1 MGDREG
7 YEFGEFRLEPA
18 ERRLTRG
25 GVNAV
30 VLPPK
35 TYDVLVALVQRA
47 GELITKRELLD
58 AVWPDAFVEEGILA
72 VHVSGLRKALGEG
85 AIETVP
91 RAGYR
96 FRTPVLTG
104 NGGPAAAARAAEP
117 GAYEQF
123 GRGRFHLLAASMF
136 EIPKAVA
143 AFRAAA
149 ELDPQYAPAHAG
161 LALARC
167 AEACYR
173 LATPAEAYSE
183 ARAAALRALALDGMS
198 ADAQLALGTV
208 MFFAEWNWSGA
219 ERSLARALEIDP
231 HLSEAWL
238 AYGQLLDALG
248 RLEAGLASKRRALE
262 RDPFSALAHLQ
273 ISLSYWNQRRYDDAI
288 EWASRALEIDPR
300 HPHAREHLAA
310 AYLKKGDEERYVAE
324 NLKHAELHGAPA
336 EMLDQLRRVFA
347 AGGHRA
353 IVRMVLDRAAR
364 QPEAFPAMQLA
375 LFHGEAGEMDAA
387 FAALAR
393 AIDAHEPALVHLA
406 VAPQW
411 DCLRGD
417 RRFDTALA
425 RMGLPNLSN
434 SAGLGR

>member
-1 MGDREG
+1 MAEREG

-18 ERRLTRG
+18 ERRLMRG
-25 GVNAV
+25 GDAV
-30 VLPPK
+30 ALPPK
-35 TYDVLVALVQRA
+35 TYEVLLALVRRA
-47 GELITKRELLD
+47 GELVTKRELLD

-72 VHVSGLRKALGEG
+72 VHVSGLRKALGED
-85 AIETVP
+85 AIETVA

-96 FRTPVLTG
+96 FRTAVRRG
-104 NGGPAAAARAAEP
+104 NGGLTAARAAEP

-149 ELDPQYAPAHAG
+149 EIDPQYAPAHAG

-167 AEACYR
+167 AEASCR
-173 LATPAEAYSE
+173 MALPAEAYAE
-183 ARAAALRALALDGMS
+183 ARAAALRALALDGAS

-208 MFFAEWNWSGA
+208 MLFAEWNWSGA
-219 ERSLARALEIDP
+219 ERSLGRALELDP

-248 RLEAGLASKRRALE
+248 RLEAGLASKLRALE

-273 ISLSYWNQRRYDDAI
+273 ISLSCWNQRRYDEAI

-310 AYLKKGDEERYVAE
+310 AYLKKGDEARYVAE

-336 EMLDQLRRVFA
+336 EALNELRRVFA
-347 AGGHRA
+347 AGGHGA

-364 QPEAFPAMQLA
+364 QPQSFPAMQLA
-375 LFHGEAGEMDAA
+375 LFHGEAGEMDPA
-387 FAALAR
+387 FAALTR
-393 AIDAHEPALVHLA
+393 ALDGRDPGLVHLA

-417 RRFDTALA
+417 ARFEAALA
-425 RMGLPNLSN
+425 RMGLPHRST
-434 SAGLGR
+434 SAGSGR

>member
-1 MGDREG
+1 MTGREG
-7 YEFGEFRLEPA
+7 YEFGDFRLEPA
-18 ERRLTRG
+18 ERRLTCGRDT
-25 GVNAV
+25 VT
-30 VLPPK
+30 LPPK
-35 TYDVLVALVQRA
+35 TYDLLVALVRRA
-47 GELITKRELLD
+47 GELVTKRELLD

-72 VHVSGLRKALGEG
+72 VHISGLRKTLGED

-96 FRTPVLTG
+96 FR
-104 NGGPAAAARAAEP
+104 AAMRTRKDRPSARTAEP

-136 EIPKAVA
+136 EISKAVA

-167 AEACYR
+167 AEASYR
-173 LATPAEAYSE
+173 LAAPAEAYAE
-183 ARAAALRALALDGMS
+183 ARAAALRALALDGAS

-208 MFFAEWNWSGA
+208 MFYAEWNWKSA
-219 ERSLARALEIDP
+219 ERSLERALEINP

-238 AYGQLLDALG
+238 THGQLLEALG
-248 RLEAGLASKRRALE
+248 RLEAGLANKLHALE
-262 RDPFSALAHLQ
+262 RDPFSALANLQ

-288 EWASRALEIDPR
+288 EWASRALELDPR

-310 AYLKKGDEERYVAE
+310 AYLKKGDEPRYVAE

-336 EMLDQLRRVFA
+336 EALAELRRVFE
-347 AGGHRA
+347 AGGQKA
-353 IVRMVLDRAAR
+353 IVRMVLDRAAQ
-364 QPEAFPAMQLA
+364 QPGAFPSMQLA
-375 LFHGEAGEMDAA
+375 LFHGQAGEMDAA
-387 FAALAR
+387 FAELTR
-393 AIDAHEPALVHLA
+393 AIDGRDPALVHLA

-417 RRFDTALA
+417 PRFDSALA
-425 RMGLPNLSN
+425 RMGLPNLS
-434 SAGLGR
+434 SSTAFGR

>member
-1 MGDREG
+1 MAGREG

-25 GVNAV
+25 GDSVA
-30 VLPPK
+30 LPPK
-35 TYDVLVALVQRA
+35 TYDVLVALVRRA
-47 GELITKRELLD
+47 GELVTKRELLD

-72 VHVSGLRKALGEG
+72 VHVSGLRKALSED
-85 AIETVP
+85 AIETVA

-96 FRTPVLTG
+96 FRTPVRRG
-104 NGGPAAAARAAEP
+104 NGGPAAVRAAEP
-117 GAYEQF
+117 AAYEQF
-123 GRGRFHLLAASMF
+123 GRGRFHLLTASMF
-136 EIPKAVA
+136 EIPKAVE
-143 AFRAAA
+143 AFRAAV

-161 LALARC
+161 LALTRC
-167 AEACYR
+167 AEASYR
-173 LATPAEAYSE
+173 MAPPAEAYAE
-183 ARAAALRALALDGMS
+183 ARAAALRALALDGAS

-208 MFFAEWNWSGA
+208 MLFAEWNWSGA
-219 ERSLARALEIDP
+219 ERSLERALEIDP

-248 RLEAGLASKRRALE
+248 RLDAGLASKRRALE

-310 AYLKKGDEERYVAE
+310 AYLKKGDEARYVAE
-324 NLKHAELHGAPA
+324 NLKHAELHGAPP
-336 EMLDQLRRVFA
+336 ELLDGLRKVFA
-347 AGGHRA
+347 AGGHGA
-353 IVRMVLDRAAR
+353 IVRMVLDRAAQ
-364 QPEAFPAMQLA
+364 QPAAFPAMQLA

-393 AIDAHEPALVHLA
+393 TIEGRDPCLVHLA

-417 RRFDTALA
+417 ARFDAALA
-425 RMGLPNLSN
+425 RMGLPLLSI
-434 SAGLGR
+434 STGSCR

>member
-1 MGDREG
+1 MAGREG

-18 ERRLTRG
+18 ERRLIRG
-25 GVNAV
+25 GDPV

-47 GELITKRELLD
+47 GTLVTKRELLD

-72 VHVSGLRKALGEG
+72 VHVSGLRKALGEDG
-85 AIETVP
+85 IETVP

-96 FRTPVLTG
+96 FRAAVRTE
-104 NGGPAAAARAAEP
+104 NGGPAAARAAAP

-136 EIPKAVA
+136 EIPRAVE

-149 ELDPQYAPAHAG
+149 ALDPQYAPAHAG

-167 AEACYR
+167 AEAAYR
-173 LATPAEAYSE
+173 LAAPAEAYAE
-183 ARAAALRALALDGMS
+183 ARSAALRALALDGSS

-208 MFFAEWNWSGA
+208 MLFVEWSWNGA
-219 ERSLARALEIDP
+219 ERSLERALELDP

-248 RLEAGLASKRRALE
+248 RLEAGLASKMRALE

-273 ISLSYWNQRRYDDAI
+273 ISLSCWNQRRYDDAI

-310 AYLKKGDEERYVAE
+310 ACLKKGDEARYLAE

-336 EMLDQLRRVFA
+336 EALDELRRVFA
-347 AGGHRA
+347 EGGYRA
-353 IVRMVLDRAAR
+353 MVRMVLDRAAR
-364 QPEAFPAMQLA
+364 QPGAFPAMQLA

-393 AIDAHEPALVHLA
+393 VIEGRDPGLVHLA

-411 DCLRGD
+411 DCLRSD
-417 RRFDTALA
+417 ARFDTALA

-434 SAGLGR
+434 SAASNR

>member
-1 MGDREG
+1 MAGREG

-18 ERRLTRG
+18 ERRLTRRG
-25 GVNAV
+25 DAV
-30 VLPPK
+30 ALPPK
-35 TYDVLVALVQRA
+35 TYDVLVALVRRA

-72 VHVSGLRKALGEG
+72 VHVSGLRKALGED

-96 FRTPVLTG
+96 FRAAVRTG
-104 NGGPAAAARAAEP
+104 NGGPAAARAA

-136 EIPKAVA
+136 EIPKAVE

-149 ELDPQYAPAHAG
+149 ALDPQYAPAQAG

-167 AEACYR
+167 AEASYR
-173 LATPAEAYSE
+173 LAAPAEAYGE
-183 ARAAALRALALDGMS
+183 ARSAALRALALDGSS

-208 MFFAEWNWSGA
+208 MLFAEWNWSGA
-219 ERSLARALEIDP
+219 ERSLERALELDP

-248 RLEAGLASKRRALE
+248 RLEAGLASKLRALE

-273 ISLSYWNQRRYDDAI
+273 ISLSCWNQRRYDDAI

-310 AYLKKGDEERYVAE
+310 AYLKKGDEARFLAE

-336 EMLDQLRRVFA
+336 EALDELRRRFA
-347 AGGHRA
+347 AGGYRA
-353 IVRMVLDRAAR
+353 MVRMVLDRAAR

-387 FAALAR
+387 FAALTR
-393 AIDAHEPALVHLA
+393 AIESRDPGLVHLA

-417 RRFDTALA
+417 TRFAEALA
-425 RMGLPNLSN
+425 RMGLAPAA
-434 SAGLGR
+434 SAVSMS

>member
-1 MGDREG
+1 MAGRE
-7 YEFGEFRLEPA
+7 YEFGEFRLEPG

-25 GVNAV
+25 GDAV
-30 VLPPK
+30 ALPPK
-35 TYDVLVALVQRA
+35 TYDVLVALVRRP
-47 GELITKRELLD
+47 GELVTKRELLD

-72 VHVSGLRKALGEG
+72 VHVSGLRKALGEDT
-85 AIETVP
+85 IETVA

-96 FRTPVLTG
+96 FRAAVRQE
-104 NGGPAAAARAAEP
+104 NGARAAVRAAEP
-117 GAYEQF
+117 DAYEQF

-149 ELDPQYAPAHAG
+149 DLDPQYAPAHAG

-167 AEACYR
+167 AEASYR
-173 LATPAEAYSE
+173 MAAPAEAYAD
-183 ARAAALRALALDGMS
+183 ARAAALRALALDAAS

-208 MFFAEWNWSGA
+208 MLFAEWNWSGA
-219 ERSLARALEIDP
+219 ERSLERALELDP

-238 AYGQLLDALG
+238 AYGQLLEALG

-273 ISLSYWNQRRYDDAI
+273 ISLSYWNQRRYDDVI

-310 AYLKKGDEERYVAE
+310 AYLKKGDEVRYAAE
-324 NLKHAELHGAPA
+324 NLKHAELHGVPA
-336 EMLDQLRRVFA
+336 AALEELRRLF

-353 IVRMVLDRAAR
+353 MVRAVLDRAAR

-375 LFHGEAGEMDAA
+375 LFHGEAREMDAA
-387 FAALAR
+387 FAALMR
-393 AIDAHEPALVHLA
+393 AIDGRDAGLVHLA

-417 RRFDTALA
+417 ARFAAALA
-425 RMGLPNLSN
+425 RMGLPRLSI
-434 SAGLGR
+434 SAHTGR

>member
-1 MGDREG
+1 MAEREG

-18 ERRLTRG
+18 QRRLSRG
-25 GVNAV
+25 GDAV
-30 VLPPK
+30 ALPPK
-35 TYDVLVALVQRA
+35 TYDVLVALVRRA
-47 GELITKRELLD
+47 GQLVTKRELLD

-72 VHVSGLRKALGEG
+72 VHVSGLRKALDED
-85 AIETVP
+85 AIETVA

-96 FRTPVLTG
+96 FRAAVRRW
-104 NGGPAAAARAAEP
+104 NGEPAAARAAEP

-149 ELDPQYAPAHAG
+149 EIDPQYAPAHAG

-167 AEACYR
+167 AEASYR
-173 LATPAEAYSE
+173 MAPPAEAYPE
-183 ARAAALRALALDGMS
+183 ARAAALRALALDGAS

-208 MFFAEWNWSGA
+208 MLFAEWNWKGA
-219 ERSLARALEIDP
+219 ECSLERALKLDP

-248 RLEAGLASKRRALE
+248 RLEAGLASKLRALE

-273 ISLSYWNQRRYDDAI
+273 ISVSYWNQRRYDEAI

-310 AYLKKGDEERYVAE
+310 AYLKKGDEARYAAE
-324 NLKHAELHGAPA
+324 SLKHAELHGAPA
-336 EMLDQLRRVFA
+336 EALDGLRRVFA

-353 IVRMVLDRAAR
+353 IMRLVLDRAAR

-387 FAALAR
+387 FAALER
-393 AIDAHEPALVHLA
+393 AIDGRDPGLVHLA

-411 DCLRGD
+411 DGLRGD
-417 RRFDTALA
+417 ARFGAALT
-425 RMGLPNLSN
+425 RMGLPDLSI
-434 SAGLGR
+434 SAGSGR